1 MVGGSLALLCSA
13 RQFFRCLTPAKFHRW
28 VSNVALLRVIMT
40 LYGSCSR
47 APTTIGVLWL
57 PLSMGCNTFLSL
69 LTTEKFPF
77 LPRRVG
83 LGWIGSHVLCWTC
96 MLTSFGQEKRCQTA
110 SALLLRVIALSWP
123 YSCLDNA
130 RQGGPRHW
138 ACSSVDVFV
147 QSGRFHRDSED
158 DLNRHRV

>member
-1 MVGGSLALLCSA
+1 LALLCSA
-13 RQFFRCLTPAKFHRW
+13 RQFFRCHACKISPLGVQRGPFTCDHDPLWFMQP
-28 VSNVALLRVIMT
+28 S
-40 LYGSCSR
+40 
-47 APTTIGVLWL
+47 APTTIGILWL

-69 LTTEKFPF
+69 STTEKFPF

-147 QSGRFHRDSED
+147 RSGRFHRDSED